1 MLLQMLIAYFLP
13 EPPARGYTRRKSV
26 FAEAYDPENDAD
38 EGEKVVYPKSD
49 LQRSRLAD
57 AVRNILLFRSLDP
70 VSSVSL
76 SFKQSKNSII
86 GVLER

>member
-1 MLLQMLIAYFLP
+1 MLIICFLP

-70 VSSVSL
+70 VSNVFFHL
-76 SFKQSKNSII
+76 NNPKKA
-86 GVLER
+86 L